1 MSYDFCLFGSLYLA
15 YAAAV
20 LQLVLA
26 FTPRFSVLTLGN
38 ALLLATAY
46 APLATNRLD
55 LGSRVGFG
63 LWLGNLVFV
72 FVLFARWAAAGD
84 SARAGLPVLGSLLGL
99 AAFGLHVFVFAS
111 VP

>member
-20 LQLVLA
+20 LQFVLA

-38 ALLLATAY
+38 ALLLATVY
-46 APLATNRLD
+46 APLATDRLD
-55 LGSRVGFG
+55 LGSQVGFG
-63 LWLGNLVFV
+63 LWFGNLVFV
-72 FVLFARWAAAGD
+72 FVLFARWSAGD
-84 SARAGLPVLGSLLGL
+84 SARAGLPVLGSLVGL

-111 VP
+111 IP